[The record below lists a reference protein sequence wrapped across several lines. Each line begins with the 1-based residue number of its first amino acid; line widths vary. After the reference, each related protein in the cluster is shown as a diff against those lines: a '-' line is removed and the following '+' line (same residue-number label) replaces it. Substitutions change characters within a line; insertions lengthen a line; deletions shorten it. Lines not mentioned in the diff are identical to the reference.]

1 MVRLHSAT
9 PVKLFRILCLCC
21 IALVLIG
28 ASLSYASSK
37 KKSPP
42 PAPVITDSMTP
53 GQVDKAMAEMDD
65 EQARTLL
72 HKRLT
77 EQAQAREAQSA
88 SKTRTSLLMDASTSV
103 RERLLA
109 LKASR
114 GNILDELGDS
124 LHTMAKGEG
133 AGALLY
139 ACLIALLIAFVAW
152 ALETMFRRRVTGL
165 RSRTGSDLESQPK
178 SRILAVDLFIAVSGL
193 LLYGAVVLALF
204 SVFFGKETPGYV
216 AAAHILLFFLVYRPI
231 QVVTRLLLR
240 PKTPDLRPIHVSNTA
255 AANLNNFIGMIMLLS
270 IGGKFILDAFQ
281 AVNTPEPAVISLQLA
296 IACLVFLF
304 MIAAILY
311 FREDVAKAIAERPDS
326 QGLSARYKSQFASR
340 WHIFAL
346 LYISL
351 VAVLYVA
358 VLLING
364 PDGPQGMFLIS
375 LGVIPFYYF
384 LDWIARRIL
393 DGVFGILVARP
404 PKPISM
410 VRGDMEDGGAGHSA
424 PAEAEAEQ
432 AEGEATQPVLVE
444 PPRPSSHPYYE
455 VTRRITRLLL
465 VGFVLLILLWAWH
478 VPVPRAGLIIESG
491 INILVILFLAVGLW
505 SLIKRGIERKLR
517 EGPEESA
524 SSPRLRTLLPLFQ
537 KVLGVF
543 FLVTAALMV
552 ISQFGVNIGPL
563 LAGAGVFGLAIGL
576 GSQTLVKDV
585 VAGVFFLMD
594 DAFRVGDYVQM
605 GKTEGYVVRM
615 SVRTILLEHY
625 LGYVLIIPY
634 GDIKNVVNFSRN
646 PISIKIKFP
655 MPLETDPK
663 VFKKIVRKINEQL
676 MNDEEF
682 KDDLV
687 QPIKSQGVKKI
698 QDSTMIFGVKF
709 MAKPGT
715 QFSIRKEVYARLYKE
730 LKKAGLT
737 FAAPGVTVYTA
748 NLAAEDAEAAR
759 QGAAAAAA
767 QQRKKSEDGG
777 EE

>member
-1 MVRLHSAT
+1 MARLRSTT
-9 PVKLFRILCLCC
+9 PVQLFRILCLCC
-21 IALVLIG
+21 IALALTG
-28 ASLSYASSK
+28 ASLSYAASK

-42 PAPVITDSMTP
+42 PAPVITDTMTP
-53 GQVDKAMAEMDD
+53 AEVDKALADMDD

-77 EQAQAREAQSA
+77 EQARERETQSA
-88 SKTRTSLLMDASTSV
+88 TKTRTSLLMDASTSV

-109 LKASR
+109 LKASHGR
-114 GNILDELGDS
+114 ILDELG
-124 LHTMAKGEG
+124 LALRTMAKGEG
-133 AGALLY
+133 TGALLY
-139 ACLIALLIAFVAW
+139 ACLIALLIVFVAW
-152 ALETMFRRRVTGL
+152 ALETAFRRRVSGL
-165 RSRTGSDLESQPK
+165 RNRTRDGDEAPLKSRT
-178 SRILAVDLFIAVSGL
+178 LAVDLFIAVSGL

-204 SVFFGKETPGYV
+204 SAFFGKETPGYV
-216 AAAHILLFFLVYRPI
+216 AAAHILLFFLVYRPV

-240 PKTPDLRPIHVSNTA
+240 PKTPDLRPIPVSNAA
-255 AANLNNFIGMIMLLS
+255 AANLSNVIDTIMLLS
-270 IGGKFILDAFQ
+270 LGGKFILDAFQ
-281 AVNTPEPAVISLQLA
+281 AVDTPESAVIALQLA
-296 IACLVFLF
+296 IACVLLLF
-304 MIAAILY
+304 MCVAIFFY
-311 FREDVAKAIAERPDS
+311 REDVAKAIAERPDS
-326 QGLSARYKSQFASR
+326 QGLSARYRSQFASR

-364 PDGPQGMFLIS
+364 PDGPQGMFLMS
-375 LGVIPFYYF
+375 LGVIPFYSF

-410 VRGDMEDGGAGHSA
+410 VRGDMEDGGAGHSV
-424 PAEAEAEQ
+424 P
-432 AEGEATQPVLVE
+432 AEGEGAQAESEEPPAISVE
-444 PPRPSSHPYYE
+444 QPRPSSHPYYDA
-455 VTRRITRLLL
+455 TRRITRLLL
-465 VGFVLLILLWAWH
+465 IGFVLLVLLWAWH

-505 SLIKRGIERKLR
+505 SLIKRAIERKLR
-517 EGPEESA
+517 DGPEEGA

-605 GKTEGYVVRM
+605 GKTEGYVVKM

-767 QQRKKSEDGG
+767 QQRKKAEDADEG
-777 EE
+777 